1 MRDVALGSAMPFDGW
16 WLGMNF
22 QLEGAAP
29 LPEALRDPSRYLHV
43 GPSYFRVLGIPLIA
57 GRVFTS
63 SDTAK
68 SLQVCIVNDTF
79 VRQYLH
85 GRAAVGTRLVVRGMN
100 TGLGPLP
107 VREIVGV
114 VSDVKE
120 RPDEPEPQPQLYVP
134 VAQDTPS
141 QLSLAIEPAGGSAAA
156 LASAVRT
163 AIARVDRERPVQDV
177 RTIATIRHDATAPAR
192 FRTVVIGA
200 FSVLAL
206 TLAVI
211 GVFGVLAYSVQRR
224 MREFGVRIA
233 LGATTRDVLALVFGD
248 TARLLGAGIVL
259 GLLGAAAMGR
269 SMSALLFGVQPIDPA
284 TFAAVASLLA
294 LTAAL
299 ATAVPALRAARVDP
313 IVTLRGE

>member
-1 MRDVALGSAMPFDGW
+1 
-16 WLGMNF
+16 MNF

-163 AIARVDRERPVQDV
+163 AIARVDRERPAQSV
-177 RTIATIRHDATAPAR
+177 RT
-192 FRTVVIGA
+192 V
-200 FSVLAL
+200 
-206 TLAVI
+206 
-211 GVFGVLAYSVQRR
+211 
-224 MREFGVRIA
+224 
-233 LGATTRDVLALVFGD
+233 
-248 TARLLGAGIVL
+248 AGI
-259 GLLGAAAMGR
+259 
-269 SMSALLFGVQPIDPA
+269 
-284 TFAAVASLLA
+284 
-294 LTAAL
+294 
-299 ATAVPALRAARVDP
+299 
-313 IVTLRGE
+313 